1 VANVGDSRAILVRS
15 NPKFQSHIET
25 IALSVDHKLSREDE
39 RSRISSCGGEI
50 VQTKFGTQRVIPNR
64 QDFTEDIMR
73 KRKLALNMTR
83 ALGHIVLK
91 NYGISCEPEFQSC
104 NVQEGD
110 KLVLASDGLWEIM
123 ENHEVGEIINNYPDL
138 NKACKELVR
147 QVESRCKLLNLASD
161 NLTIVIVAFQKKEMN

>member
-1 VANVGDSRAILVRS
+1 MANVGDSRAILVRS

-91 NYGISCEPEFQSC
+91 NYGVSNLSFFKNPKFFSFKKRFLANQ
-104 NVQEGD
+104 NFN
-110 KLVLASDGLWEIM
+110 LVM
-123 ENHEVGEIINNYPDL
+123 
-138 NKACKELVR
+138 
-147 QVESRCKLLNLASD
+147 
-161 NLTIVIVAFQKKEMN
+161 FKKETN